1 MNIIKGGEE
10 LAKLDLNVPL
20 TKAGNG
26 FGDRAGRRNAAEE
39 AETFRLNTMVT
50 ARLDELEEL
59 IGIVHKISREN
70 DKQIRQRLL
79 SDADDINELM
89 ARVKTLELKVADHEN
104 RISHM
109 EQDFGRRI
117 EVLENRMGTVAETLN
132 RIVT

>member
-1 MNIIKGGEE
+1 M
-10 LAKLDLNVPL
+10 AKLDLNVPL
-20 TKAGNG
+20 AKAGNG
-26 FGDRAGRRNAAEE
+26 FGDRAGRKNAAEE

-59 IGIVHKISREN
+59 IGIVHKISKEN

-89 ARVKTLELKVADHEN
+89 ARVKTLESKVADHES

-117 EVLENRMGTVAETLN
+117 NALENQMRTAAEILN
-132 RIVT
+132 RMVD